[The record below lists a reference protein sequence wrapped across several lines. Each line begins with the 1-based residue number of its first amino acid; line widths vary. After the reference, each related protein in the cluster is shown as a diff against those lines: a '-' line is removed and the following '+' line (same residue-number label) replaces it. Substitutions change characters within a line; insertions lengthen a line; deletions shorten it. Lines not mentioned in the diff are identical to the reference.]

1 MKSALHLLLLC
12 AIVLICIWFYQ
23 KNAKPKE
30 GFQQSERFL
39 LKSEEYSYDNFY
51 CEIYDTLTQPENR
64 VKYEMDL
71 IIKNLQP
78 EPRFARMLD
87 VGSGTGTFLKELKKQ
102 GFQAKGIDKSAAMVK
117 MSKKK
122 YGDKD
127 LDIQQNDVLDPM
139 VYDRASFT
147 HIFCLDF
154 TVYEIE
160 DKTQFFSNC
169 YFWLQNGGYLVLHL
183 ADPEQFNPIVPA
195 AVPPVLD
202 SIEQLGPKRIT
213 RTEIDFID
221 FIYVSDYITKPNV
234 VVHEESFTDKESQN
248 IRQNER
254 TLYMETPKKIIDI
267 ARKAGFTAK
276 GAFLLTDGPSRDAAQ
291 QIVIFSR

>member
-1 MKSALHLLLLC
+1 MKSVLHLLLLC
-12 AIVLICIWFYQ
+12 AIVLIFLWFYQ
-23 KNAKPKE
+23 KNTKPKE

-39 LKSEEYSYDNFY
+39 LKSEENSYDNFY
-51 CEIYDTLTQPENR
+51 CEIYDTLTLPENR
-64 VKYEMDL
+64 VKYEMNL
-71 IIKNLQP
+71 IIKTLQP

-87 VGSGTGTFLKELKKQ
+87 VGSGTGTFLKELKKR

-117 MSKKK
+117 ISKKK

-127 LDIQQNDVLDPM
+127 LDIQPNDVLDPM

-183 ADPEQFNPIVPA
+183 ADPQQFNPIVPA
-195 AVPPVLD
+195 AITPVLD

-221 FIYVSDYITKPNV
+221 FVYVSDYMTKANV

-254 TLYMETPKKIIDI
+254 TLYMETPQKIIEI